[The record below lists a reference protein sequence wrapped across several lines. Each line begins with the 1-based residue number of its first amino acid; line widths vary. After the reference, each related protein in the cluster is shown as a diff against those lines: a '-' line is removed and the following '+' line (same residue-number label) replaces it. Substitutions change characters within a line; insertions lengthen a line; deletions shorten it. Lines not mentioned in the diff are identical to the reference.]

1 MGNSRIKMKGGD
13 GRAHR
18 HWRKVA
24 QKTVWAET
32 GPGMVSERKE
42 VGGPLSVRLSET
54 VSRKPGIKEV
64 LRWLKGFYTLSR
76 MGSCWKF

>member
-1 MGNSRIKMKGGD
+1 MRKRRKHGKQQDKDERGD

-64 LRWLKGFYTLSR
+64 LRWS
-76 MGSCWKF
+76 